1 MGKRKDTVPV
11 PDEDITEDTQVA
23 TDGLELR
30 LMFKNRPRRQ
40 QQHLQQTRVIQ
51 TMIKAEEKEITN
63 VVSSWYIGIGC
74 SSLGAQE
81 AKFIASAR
89 EVNVGICIC
98 P

>member
-1 MGKRKDTVPV
+1 
-11 PDEDITEDTQVA
+11 
-23 TDGLELR
+23 
-30 LMFKNRPRRQ
+30 
-40 QQHLQQTRVIQ
+40 
-51 TMIKAEEKEITN
+51 MIKAEEKEITN